1 LDAGGITGTWNSKER
16 DFHIF
21 YYLLMGMTDDELKK
35 EMGIKQ
41 RDFQEFSCLAC
52 TDDRKN
58 IILDTGTIKYQVLV
72 PSSRF
77 LHAGIFSHFS
87 FFILSNFIPGHV
99 FENAFHLPRYLGISL
114 K

>member
-58 IILDTGTIKYQVLV
+58 IILDTGTIKYLYHLQGFCMQVF
-72 PSSRF
+72 F
-77 LHAGIFSHFS
+77 LIFHFS
-87 FFILSNFIPGHV
+87 YHFFFSRNGSCRRTTQRASVH
-99 FENAFHLPRYLGISL
+99 HL
-114 K
+114 